1 MKKISPGFYVLVQR
15 EVLRFLRLWKQTI
28 MPGLISS
35 ALYILV
41 FGHALG
47 TRIGEIKDI
56 SYMNYIIPGLVM
68 MSVIN
73 HAYQNSSSSL
83 MQAKFLRFLDDLLIT
98 PLSGFEISVAY
109 IIGATCRGL
118 INGIMVII
126 LSMLLTGFTIDN
138 ILLTSFYLIT
148 VSWAFGAMGVIVG
161 IYAKTWDHIGMFT
174 TFVFMPLSMLGG
186 VFWSIE
192 MLPEVWRNISM
203 GNPLYWM
210 INGLRY
216 ATLGVG
222 DTSPEIS
229 LLISVSFAITFSTIA
244 SVMFSKGYRIKA

>member
-1 MKKISPGFYVLVQR
+1 MFSPGFSVLIQR
-15 EVLRFLRLWKQTI
+15 EILRFLRLWKQTL

-47 TRIGEIKDI
+47 ARIGEIKDI

-83 MQAKFLRFLDDLLIT
+83 MQAKFLKFLDDLLIT

-118 INGIMVII
+118 INGTMVIL
-126 LSMLLTGFTIDN
+126 LSMLLTNFSIDN
-138 ILLTSFYLIT
+138 ILLTSLYLIT

-192 MLPEVWRNISM
+192 MLPEFWQTISM
-203 GNPLYWM
+203 FNPLYWM

-229 LLISVSFAITFSTIA
+229 LIISVSFAITFSAIA
-244 SVMFSKGYRIKA
+244 SIMFSKGYRIKA

>member
-1 MKKISPGFYVLVQR
+1 MFSPGFFVLVQR

-47 TRIGEIKDI
+47 ARIGEIKDI

-83 MQAKFLRFLDDLLIT
+83 MQAKFLKFLDDLLIT

-118 INGIMVII
+118 INGMMVIL

-138 ILLTSFYLIT
+138 ILLTSLYLIT

-192 MLPEVWRNISM
+192 MLPEFWRNISM
-203 GNPLYWM
+203 VNPLYWM
-210 INGLRY
+210 INGLRF
-216 ATLGVG
+216 ATLGIA
-222 DTSPEIS
+222 DTSHELSLGIS
-229 LLISVSFAITFSTIA
+229 ILCAIFFSTLA
-244 SVMFSKGYRIKA
+244 SYMFSKGYRIKT

>member
-1 MKKISPGFYVLVQR
+1 MFSSGFFVLVQR

-47 TRIGEIKDI
+47 SRIGEIKDI

-83 MQAKFLRFLDDLLIT
+83 MQAKFLKFLDDLLIT

-118 INGIMVII
+118 INGMMVIL

-192 MLPEVWRNISM
+192 MLPEFWRNISM
-203 GNPLYWM
+203 LNPLYWM

-244 SVMFSKGYRIKA
+244 SIMFSKGYRIKA

>member
-1 MKKISPGFYVLVQR
+1 
-15 EVLRFLRLWKQTI
+15 

-35 ALYILV
+35 GLYILV

-47 TRIGEIKDI
+47 ARIGEIKDI

-83 MQAKFLRFLDDLLIT
+83 MQAKFLKFLDDLLIT
-98 PLSGFEISVAY
+98 PLSGLEISMAY

-118 INGIMVII
+118 INGIMVIL
-126 LSMLLTGFTIDN
+126 LSMLLTNFSIDN
-138 ILLTSFYLIT
+138 ILLTCLYLIT

-192 MLPEVWRNISM
+192 MLPELWQTVSM
-203 GNPLYWM
+203 FNPLYWM

-222 DTSPEIS
+222 DTSQDIS
-229 LLISVSFAITFSTIA
+229 LIISILFAITFTAIA
-244 SVMFSKGYRIKA
+244 SIMFSRGYRIKS

>member
-1 MKKISPGFYVLVQR
+1 MFSPGFFVLVQR

-47 TRIGEIKDI
+47 ARIGEIKDI

-83 MQAKFLRFLDDLLIT
+83 MQAKFLKFLDDLLIT

-118 INGIMVII
+118 INGMMVIL

-192 MLPEVWRNISM
+192 MLPEFWRNISM
-203 GNPLYWM
+203 LNPLYWM

-216 ATLGVG
+216 ATLGIA
-222 DTSPEIS
+222 DTSHELS
-229 LLISVSFAITFSTIA
+229 LGISVLFAIFFSTLA
-244 SVMFSKGYRIKA
+244 SYMFSKGYRIKT

>member
-1 MKKISPGFYVLVQR
+1 MFSSGFFVLVQR
-15 EVLRFLRLWKQTI
+15 EILRFLRLWKQTV

-47 TRIGEIKDI
+47 ARIGQIKDT

-83 MQAKFLRFLDDLLIT
+83 MQAKFLKFLDDLLIT

-118 INGIMVII
+118 INGIMVIL
-126 LSMLLTGFTIDN
+126 LSMILTDFTIDN
-138 ILLTSFYLIT
+138 VFLTCLYLVT

-192 MLPEVWRNISM
+192 MLPEFWRTISM
-203 GNPLYWM
+203 FNPLYWM

-229 LLISVSFAITFSTIA
+229 LIISIAFAITFSTIA
-244 SVMFSKGYRIKA
+244 SIMFSKGYRIKA

>member
-1 MKKISPGFYVLVQR
+1 MFSPGFFVLVQR
-15 EVLRFLRLWKQTI
+15 EMLRFLRLWKQTL

-56 SYMNYIIPGLVM
+56 SYMNYIIPGLIM

-83 MQAKFLRFLDDLLIT
+83 MQAKFLKFLDDLLIT

-118 INGIMVII
+118 INGMMVIL
-126 LSMLLTGFTIDN
+126 LSMLLTEFTIDN
-138 ILLTSFYLIT
+138 ILLTGFYLIT
-148 VSWAFGAMGVIVG
+148 VSWAFGAMGVIIG

-192 MLPEVWRNISM
+192 MLPEFWRNISM
-203 GNPLYWM
+203 INPLYWM

-222 DTSPEIS
+222 DTSSEIS

-244 SVMFSKGYRIKA
+244 SIMFSKGYRIKS